1 MATITLNNEQLR
13 LIQKALDF
21 YSRVGI
27 GQFDEILE
35 HPTFEKSLHRQ
46 FSPNKPFEVGD
57 KTMRG
62 EIVEIDK
69 KGKWIKTKGSWGNG
83 EEVKKWADLE
93 NIMYSPDWSLLHT
106 KEDEIKT
113 QLNIA
118 RNMLYGEEMSRNG
131 SWGIYHPNVDESCRE
146 AYNMIQVIRHE
157 FWKLKPNRSSAT
169 VDSSVDSWIKNKI
182 KVEVD
187 ERNN

>member
-35 HPTFEKSLHRQ
+35 HPTFEKSVLRK
-46 FSPNKPFEVGD
+46 FTPKKEFEVGD
-57 KTMRG
+57 RTIRG
-62 EIVEIDK
+62 EIVEI
-69 KGKWIKTKGSWGNG
+69 GKDYIKTKGSWGNG
-83 EEVKKWADLE
+83 EEVKTWTDLE
-93 NIMYSPDWSLLHT
+93 DIYLSPDWSLLHT

-146 AYNMIQVIRHE
+146 AYNMIQIIRHE